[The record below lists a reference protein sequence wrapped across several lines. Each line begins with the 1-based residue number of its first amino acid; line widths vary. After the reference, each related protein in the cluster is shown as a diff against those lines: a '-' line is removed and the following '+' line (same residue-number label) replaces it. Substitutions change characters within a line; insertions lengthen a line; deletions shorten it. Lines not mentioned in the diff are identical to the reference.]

1 MLIMGLF
8 IVIFLICLLIA
19 FAISHNVNKNTK
31 EDYETKN
38 NVDNTR
44 KNYMKKYDLYKREAF
59 VLDIVDFDNYTT
71 LNGEQK
77 AFWGF
82 RENDNLCL
90 VSKDY
95 NNDIGKIKININDI
109 QRFNRLGDIDSYTEI
124 SGGDGG
130 GSSIG
135 KAVVGGIIAGGAG
148 AVVASRN
155 KINEIKT
162 ERIVNDD
169 RITVLQVEKENNNYY
184 IKLTSQSYNGLIQ
197 LIPEKEIS
205 FIKDKQII

>member
-8 IVIFLICLLIA
+8 IVIFLICLLIV
-19 FAISHNVNKNTK
+19 FAISHNTNNNTK
-31 EDYETKN
+31 KDYEIKRNT
-38 NVDNTR
+38 DNIR

-59 VLDIVDFDNYTT
+59 ILDIIDFDNYTT
-71 LNGEQK
+71 LNGDQK
-77 AFWGF
+77 TFWGF
-82 RENDNLCL
+82 REDDNLCL

-95 NNDIGKIKININDI
+95 NNDIGKIEININDI
-109 QRFNRLGDIDSYTEI
+109 QRFNRFGDIDSHTEI
-124 SGGDGG
+124 SGGGGG

-135 KAVVGGIIAGGAG
+135 KAVIGGIIAGGVG

-169 RITVLQVEKENNNYY
+169 RITVLQVEKENKNYY

-197 LIPEKEIS
+197 LMPEKEIG

>member
-1 MLIMGLF
+1 MGLF
-8 IVIFLICLLIA
+8 IVIFLICLLIV

-31 EDYETKN
+31 EDYETKK

-59 VLDIVDFDNYTT
+59 VLDIIDFDNYTT
-71 LNGEQK
+71 FNGEQK
-77 AFWGF
+77 TFWSF
-82 RENDNLCL
+82 REDDNLCL

-109 QRFNRLGDIDSYTEI
+109 QRLNRLGDIDSYTEI

-135 KAVVGGIIAGGAG
+135 KAVIGGIMAGGAG

-155 KINEIKT
+155 KVNEIKT
-162 ERIVNDD
+162 KRIVNDD
-169 RITVLQVEKENNNYY
+169 RITVLQVEKENKNYY

>member
-31 EDYETKN
+31 EDYETKK

-44 KNYMKKYDLYKREAF
+44 KNYMKKYNLYKREAF

-109 QRFNRLGDIDSYTEI
+109 QRFNRLGDIDSYT
-124 SGGDGG
+124 
-130 GSSIG
+130 
-135 KAVVGGIIAGGAG
+135 
-148 AVVASRN
+148 
-155 KINEIKT
+155 
-162 ERIVNDD
+162 
-169 RITVLQVEKENNNYY
+169 
-184 IKLTSQSYNGLIQ
+184 
-197 LIPEKEIS
+197 
-205 FIKDKQII
+205 

>member
-8 IVIFLICLLIA
+8 IVIFLICLLIV

-31 EDYETKN
+31 EDYETKK

-59 VLDIVDFDNYTT
+59 VLDIIDFDNYTT
-71 LNGEQK
+71 FNGEQK
-77 AFWGF
+77 TFWSF
-82 RENDNLCL
+82 REDDNLCL

-109 QRFNRLGDIDSYTEI
+109 QRLNRLGDIDSYTEI

-135 KAVVGGIIAGGAG
+135 KAVIGGIMAGGAG

-155 KINEIKT
+155 KVNEIKT
-162 ERIVNDD
+162 KRIVNDD
-169 RITVLQVEKENNNYY
+169 RITVLQVEKENKNYY

>member
-8 IVIFLICLLIA
+8 IVIFLICLLIV

-31 EDYETKN
+31 EDYETKK

-59 VLDIVDFDNYTT
+59 VLDIIDFDNYTT
-71 LNGEQK
+71 FNGEQK
-77 AFWGF
+77 TFWGF
-82 RENDNLCL
+82 REDDNLCL

-124 SGGDGG
+124 SGGNGG

-135 KAVVGGIIAGGAG
+135 KAVVGGIMAGGVG

-169 RITVLQVEKENNNYY
+169 RITVLQVEKENENYY

-205 FIKDKQII
+205 FVKDKQII

>member
-1 MLIMGLF
+1 MGLF
-8 IVIFLICLLIA
+8 IVIFIICLLIA
-19 FAISHNVNKNTK
+19 FAISKSVNKNNKK
-31 EDYETKN
+31 EYEIKKDM
-38 NVDNTR
+38 DNIR
-44 KNYMKKYDLYKREAF
+44 KSYMKKYDLYKRETF
-59 VLDIVDFDNYTT
+59 ILDIIDFDNYTT
-71 LNGEQK
+71 LNINQK
-77 AFWGF
+77 TFWGF
-82 RENDNLCL
+82 REDDNLCL

-95 NNDIGKIKININDI
+95 NNDIGKIKININNI
-109 QRFNRLGDIDSYTEI
+109 QRFSRLGDIDSYTEI

-135 KAVVGGIIAGGAG
+135 KAVVGGIIAGGVG
-148 AVVASRN
+148 AIVASRN

-169 RITVLQVEKENNNYY
+169 RITVLQVEKENKNYY
-184 IKLTSQSYNGLIQ
+184 IRLTSQSYNGLIK

>member
-8 IVIFLICLLIA
+8 IVIFLICLLIV

-31 EDYETKN
+31 EDYETKK

-59 VLDIVDFDNYTT
+59 VLDIIDFDNYTT
-71 LNGEQK
+71 FNGEQK
-77 AFWGF
+77 TFWSF
-82 RENDNLCL
+82 REDDNLCL

-109 QRFNRLGDIDSYTEI
+109 QRLNRLGDIDSYTEI

-135 KAVVGGIIAGGAG
+135 KAVIGGIMAGGAG

-155 KINEIKT
+155 KVNEIKT
-162 ERIVNDD
+162 KRIVNDD
-169 RITVLQVEKENNNYY
+169 RITVLQVEKENKNYY

-205 FIKDKQII
+205 FIKDK

>member
-1 MLIMGLF
+1 MGLF
-8 IVIFLICLLIA
+8 IVIFLICLLIV

-31 EDYETKN
+31 EDYETKK

-59 VLDIVDFDNYTT
+59 VLDIIDFDNYTT
-71 LNGEQK
+71 FNGEQK
-77 AFWGF
+77 TFWGF
-82 RENDNLCL
+82 REDDNLCL

-124 SGGDGG
+124 SGGNGG

-135 KAVVGGIIAGGAG
+135 KAVVGGIMAGGVG

-169 RITVLQVEKENNNYY
+169 RITVLQVEKENENYY

-205 FIKDKQII
+205 FVKDKQII